1 MLNRRV
7 NKGLRYQVA
16 HAAADVQLKKYWDLE
31 NYCFRYVSQRAL
43 NLRRFLVTSRLIFHY
58 KYKIASFIES
68 LLVYKNFL
76 ATSFD

>member
-16 HAAADVQLKKYWDLE
+16 HATADVQSKKYWDLE

-43 NLRRFLVTSRLIFHY
+43 NLRSLIFHY